1 MGGSTGG
8 GHVHSSATCQ
18 ETYCAGTHDYFRGG
32 IEWIF
37 FPTIFV
43 CSTVSQLCSSAQS
56 IVCSIS
62 PFASIA
68 LNLVREYLLY
78 VISMVILALL
88 DLVQFT
94 FSVGRQQADS
104 SPCLSEVCQDGVQ
117 GLWCSCHRL
126 LCWPLCHCHAPCRWA
141 SRLAH
146 ILHPNTPYPIPH
158 THVPVPFLVLFLV
171 PFPFLKHC
179 LHEMARSPSLY
190 YMHHVR
196 WCCFFFDGQYDSC
209 LMLHLYLSDSS
220 LCSWSAVWESPYDR
234 ASSAESFEAA
244 LSLCR
249 AQCQQS
255 VPWVPLPCPHCFQK
269 GKSVAH

>member
-18 ETYCAGTHDYFRGG
+18 ETYCAGTHDYFRGE

-37 FPTIFV
+37 FLPFLRV
-43 CSTVSQLCSSAQS
+43 ALSPSSVPVLNQLYA
-56 IVCSIS
+56 VYHFS
-62 PFASIA
+62 PPKPWIRWD
-68 LNLVREYLLY
+68 NTEYLLY
-78 VISMVILALL
+78 VIFMVILALL
-88 DLVQFT
+88 DLVWFT

-117 GLWCSCHRL
+117 GLWCSCHWL

-146 ILHPNTPYPIPH
+146 ILHPNTPYPIH
-158 THVPVPFLVLFLV
+158 MFQYHSWFCSWSHSHSQNIVCTRWLVLLTCTTCTMSGDV
-171 PFPFLKHC
+171 
-179 LHEMARSPSLY
+179 
-190 YMHHVR
+190 
-196 WCCFFFDGQYDSC
+196 FFFNGQYDSC
-209 LMLHLYLSDSS
+209 TMLHLYLSDSS

-244 LSLCR
+244 LSLRR

-269 GKSVAH
+269 GKSVGH